1 MCHWCAYYPQICPY
15 ICPQNTA
22 GARATATFPKRA
34 ALEALLGMNFVCH
47 LLFPLCMYRSTHDF
61 RLTFCTFLC
70 FSWKCASCSS
80 GEHGREGCFYANI
93 WKRLLLASQRDLKG
107 ATLGGKI
114 SLWPPLLCSKFTSNC
129 RASGNGPSWVWILYA
144 ICVSICTFLV
154 QHTLP
159 NHIFSKNASRCN
171 GKHVF
176 VKQLQAFC
184 IRKSTFLTPKLP
196 W

>member
-1 MCHWCAYYPQICPY
+1 MCHWYAYYLQICPY
-15 ICPQNTA
+15 IYPQNTA
-22 GARATATFPKRA
+22 GIRATATFPKRA

-80 GEHGREGCFYANI
+80 GEHGREGCFYTNI
-93 WKRLLLASQRDLKG
+93 WKLLHLASMETENVQLWGVKSPCGRPCCVQNLV
-107 ATLGGKI
+107 AIAERAAMAPLG
-114 SLWPPLLCSKFTSNC
+114 CKFCMQSVFPFVLFLFNT
-129 RASGNGPSWVWILYA
+129 PFLI
-144 ICVSICTFLV
+144 TFL
-154 QHTLP
+154 
-159 NHIFSKNASRCN
+159 KNASRCN

-184 IRKSTFLTPKLP
+184 IRKSTCLTPKFP